1 MTKLSSKSLY
11 IKISNNEWEK
21 LMSKMFFLFLL
32 FVAVHFTGC
41 MEIETKI
48 IMQHD
53 GGAVIKESI
62 KFHKEL
68 LDFTDESGKPVVGQ
82 FIEKAACEER
92 AKLFGTGTV
101 LVTHT
106 IKNLN
111 GGVRALE
118 AEYKISDINELFV
131 INPYLCF
138 TNYKEMGNAKFTLKP
153 LYKSNPYGGGNAGE
167 MALNIVTDKPGV
179 GQKTIG
185 KGEPLIKPPSPSIL
199 QKYRNLQ
206 PIFKD
211 SMRKFKV
218 SVTFQ
223 CYASLYTGFG
233 YRDRS
238 SKPRSCEIFSFSGA
252 DYDNTGGLLL
262 DNDEI
267 MQELLRQKFWDFNFV
282 RTAQAFPNNATVPVV
297 TDAGSPYAGWRGS
310 AGVGVF
316 FKPTKAMFQKYF
328 EGKKLDYN
336 QWASDGKNAVP
347 AEFDKIGFDP
357 AKDTMKS
364 AQQED
369 KKAEADKS
377 TETKQVEP
385 AK

>member
-1 MTKLSSKSLY
+1 MIKANEKSNGSR
-11 IKISNNEWEK
+11 KFKEQKEK
-21 LMSKMFFLFLL
+21 LMRTIFFLFLV
-32 FVAVHFTGC
+32 FVVINFGGC
-41 MEIETKI
+41 VEIETKI
-48 IMQHD
+48 VMQHD
-53 GGAVIKESI
+53 GGAIIKESI
-62 KFHKEL
+62 RFHKEI
-68 LDFTDESGKPVVGQ
+68 LDFTDESNKPIVGQ
-82 FIEKAACEER
+82 FIEKSACEER
-92 AKLFGTGTV
+92 AKAFGTGTV
-101 LVTHT
+101 LVSHA

-118 AEYKISDINELFV
+118 AEYKIPDINDLYV
-131 INPYLCF
+131 INPYLCY
-138 TNYKEMGNAKFTLKP
+138 TNYKEMGKAKFTLKP

-167 MALNIVTDKPGV
+167 MALNIETEKPGV
-179 GQKTIG
+179 GQKPVG
-185 KGEPLIKPPSPSIL
+185 KGEPLIKPPSPSVL

-211 SMRKFKV
+211 SLKKFKV

-252 DYDNTGGLLL
+252 DYDSTGGLLL

-310 AGVGVF
+310 SGVGVF
-316 FKPTKAMFQKYF
+316 FKPTRAMFQKHF

-347 AEFDKIGFDP
+347 AEFEKIGFDP
-357 AKDTMKS
+357 AKDTMKAS
-364 AQQED
+364 LQEE
-369 KKAEADKS
+369 KKVAPEKAAE
-377 TETKQVEP
+377 
-385 AK
+385 

>member
-1 MTKLSSKSLY
+1 MIELKLNSKR
-11 IKISNNEWEK
+11 IKVTNNQQENP
-21 LMSKMFFLFLL
+21 MNKMFFLIL
-32 FVAVHFTGC
+32 FFVIISITGC

-48 IMQHD
+48 IMQQD
-53 GGAVIKESI
+53 GSAVIKETI
-62 KFHKEL
+62 RFHKEL
-68 LDFTDESGKPVVGQ
+68 LDFTDESGKAIVVQ
-82 FIEKAACEER
+82 FIEKPACEER
-92 AKLFGTGTV
+92 TKSFGKGTV
-101 LVTHT
+101 LVSHS

-118 AEYKISDINELFV
+118 AEYKIPDINDLYV

-138 TNYKEMGNAKFTLKP
+138 TNYKEMGDAKFTLTP

-167 MALNIVTDKPGV
+167 MCLNITTEKPGV
-179 GQKTIG
+179 GQKVVG
-185 KGEPLIKPPSPSIL
+185 AGQPLIKPPSPSIL

-211 SMRKFKV
+211 SMKEFKV
-218 SVTFQ
+218 LVSFQ
-223 CYASLYTGFG
+223 CYAPLYTGFG

-267 MQELLRQKFWDFNFV
+267 MQELLRQKFWDINFV
-282 RTAQAFPNNATVPVV
+282 RTAQAFPNNATVPVM
-297 TDAGSPYAGWRGS
+297 TDAGSPYAGWRGTS
-310 AGVGVF
+310 GVGIF
-316 FKPTKAMFQKYF
+316 FRPTKAMFQKYF

-336 QWASDGKNAVP
+336 QWGSDGKNAVP

-364 AQQED
+364 AQQEE
-369 KKAEADKS
+369 KVTVPKPE
-377 TETKQVEP
+377 EP